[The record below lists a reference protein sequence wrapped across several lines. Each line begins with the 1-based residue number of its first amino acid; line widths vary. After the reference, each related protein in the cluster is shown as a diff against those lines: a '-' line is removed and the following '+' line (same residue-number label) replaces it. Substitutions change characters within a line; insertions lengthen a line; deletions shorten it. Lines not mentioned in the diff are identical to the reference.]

1 MTIRF
6 LRPVLLFCLSLAFIS
21 AYATPESSGFFAG
34 SEGVLQKEVDA
45 KVYSKNPEA
54 NALYIQGLGY
64 LSKGDPRD
72 GQAIENAHKALKL
85 FRQATQ
91 KDPNFALAY
100 LGQADALSGFAFNV
114 AGGVSPVKIYR
125 QQEAA
130 ALKAVQLDDSLVAA
144 HLNLAEVYYDNVFD
158 WPKAERELK
167 RVIELS
173 PKNILAICR
182 YARFLGTM
190 GNFKGAY
197 EQIKLAQSID
207 ANNPVINRAV
217 MRILYW
223 ERKDDA
229 AIAQAL
235 EALQREE
242 DRPTRY
248 FLGFMYLDKGEFE
261 KGIEE
266 IKRGSFGDADS
277 LTALAYAYA
286 VAGPGHKTDLDNT
299 LEEIKRHPGRDLAF
313 YGQAQVYVAMG
324 DKDRALTLLEKDY
337 QRRSWRLNWL
347 KIDPTLDPIRQEPRF
362 KALMRKMNFEQ

>member
-1 MTIRF
+1 MKTVS
-6 LRPVLLFCLSLAFIS
+6 LLLFCLLLGLNS
-21 AYATPESSGFFAG
+21 AYSAPQSSSVASANG
-34 SEGVLQKEVDA
+34 SNNPSKGADQKI
-45 KVYSKNPEA
+45 YSQNPQA
-54 NALYIQGLGY
+54 NALYIQGLEY
-64 LSKGDPRD
+64 LTKGDPRD
-72 GQAIENAHKALKL
+72 GESIENAHKALKF

-130 ALKAVQLDDSLVAA
+130 ALKAVAIDGNLVQA
-144 HLNLAEVYYDNVFD
+144 HLNLAEVYYDNVYD
-158 WPKAERELK
+158 WPKTEKELK

-173 PKNILAICR
+173 PNNILAICR

-190 GNFKGAY
+190 GKFEEA
-197 EQIKLAQSID
+197 EAQVKLAQAID
-207 ANNPVINRAV
+207 PKSPIPSRAL

-235 EALQREE
+235 EALKKEE

-248 FLGFMYLDKGEFE
+248 FLGFMYLHKGEAD

-277 LTALAYAYA
+277 VSALAYAYA
-286 VAGPGHKTDLDNT
+286 VAGYKTEVNKT
-299 LEEIKRHPGRDLAF
+299 LEELKHHPGRDLAF
-313 YGQAQVYVAMG
+313 YGTAQVYVALG
-324 DKDRALTLLEKDY
+324 DKDHALSLLEKDY
-337 QRRSWRLNWL
+337 DRRSWRMNWL
-347 KIDPTLDPIRQEPRF
+347 KIDPTLDPLREDPRF
-362 KALMRKMNFEQ
+362 KALMRKMNFE